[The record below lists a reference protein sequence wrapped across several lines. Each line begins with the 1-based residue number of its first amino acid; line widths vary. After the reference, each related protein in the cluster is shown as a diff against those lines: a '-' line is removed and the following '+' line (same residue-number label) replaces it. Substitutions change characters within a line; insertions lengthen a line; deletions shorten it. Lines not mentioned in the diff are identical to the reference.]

1 MENGICKLSEFV
13 VTTTHIALTSVIVLT
28 LVSAIILF
36 LMKQEK
42 WMFSKKSK
50 TDEV

>member
-1 MENGICKLSEFV
+1 MKNGICYASDF
-13 VTTTHIALTSVIVLT
+13 ALTATHYALIGT
-28 LVSAIILF
+28 LIAATAGVIILF